1 MDVKRL
7 AIPEVMILKPQR
19 VRDAR
24 GFFTELYSRQK
35 TAELGLPAF
44 VQDNMSL
51 SEKTGTLRGLHFQ
64 TPPHPQAKLVSV
76 LSGAILDVAV
86 DARRGSPTFGRH
98 VSHVLDADGGEQMY
112 VPVGF
117 LHGFVT
123 LKPDTR
129 VMYKVSDVYAPGCD
143 GAVLWSD
150 PDLAID
156 WGLGVDAATL
166 SAKDEGAQRFADF
179 DTPFTYSAAEAVL

>member
-7 AIPEVMILKPQR
+7 AIPEVMVLKPQR

-24 GFFTELYSRQK
+24 GFFTELYSYAK
-35 TAELGLPAF
+35 TAKLGLPVF

-51 SEKTGTLRGLHFQ
+51 SEQVGTLRGLHFQ

-76 LSGAILDVAV
+76 LSGAVLDVAV
-86 DARRGSPTFGRH
+86 DARRGSPTFGQH
-98 VSHVLDADGGEQMY
+98 VSHVLDADGGEQMF

-143 GAVLWSD
+143 GSVLWSD

-156 WGLGVDAATL
+156 WGLGADQAIL

-179 DTPFTYSAAEAVL
+179 ASPFEYAPPEPVT

>member
-7 AIPEVMILKPQR
+7 AIPEVMVLKPERMQ
-19 VRDAR
+19 DAR
-24 GFFTELYSRQK
+24 GFFTELYSRDK
-35 TAELGLPAF
+35 TAKLGLPAF

-51 SEKTGTLRGLHFQ
+51 SKKVGTLRGLHFQ

-86 DARRGSPTFGRH
+86 DARRGSPTFGQH

-123 LKPDTR
+123 LRPDTR
-129 VMYKVSDVYAPGCD
+129 VLYKVSDVYAPGCD
-143 GAVLWSD
+143 GSILWSD

-156 WGLGVDAATL
+156 WGDVDEAIL
-166 SAKDEGAQRFADF
+166 SAKDASAQRFAEF
-179 DTPFTYSAAEAVL
+179 ASPFEYDASEAVS